1 MKNILISLLAI
12 FVLNACATD
21 PAALLGE
28 QFIVKGKGSPTIIFE
43 TGAGDNT
50 RSWDELSKALSPH
63 ATVVSYDRQQSL
75 SLKARTGKEIAHQL
89 QQKLQAHGLQPPYI
103 LVGHSI
109 GGPFALSFATEF
121 PTQTAAVVLVDGRPA
136 GFTQAC
142 EQAKGR
148 LCDIPALLKL
158 TLAPWVAAEIDGLE
172 QTYQQHKDYQNF
184 PDIPVVLFSA
194 TNPPPLSDDT
204 FMRVWIEQQ
213 QLQAKKFRQ
222 GKLIVVPDSGH
233 FIHQDY
239 PELVSAEILQL
250 LKGMK
255 STAS

>member
-1 MKNILISLLAI
+1 MKKNLITLFAL
-12 FVLNACATD
+12 FVLSACAAD
-21 PAALLGE
+21 PTALLGE

-50 RSWDELSKALSPH
+50 SSWRELSEALSRH
-63 ATVVSYDRQQSL
+63 ATVVRYDRQQSL

-89 QQKLQAHGLQPPYI
+89 QQKLQAQGLQPPYI

-158 TLAPWVAAEIDGLE
+158 TLAPWVAAEIEGLE
-172 QTYQQHKDYQNF
+172 QTYQQHQNYQHF

-194 TNPPPLSDDT
+194 TNPPPLSDAT

-213 QLQAKKFRQ
+213 ELQAKKFRQ
-222 GKLIVVPDSGH
+222 GKLILVPDSGH
-233 FIHQDY
+233 YVHHDY
-239 PELVSAEILQL
+239 PELVAAEILQL
-250 LKGMK
+250 IQK
-255 STAS
+255 

>member
-1 MKNILISLLAI
+1 MKGFVISLLVL
-12 FVLNACATD
+12 FVLCACATD

-28 QFIVKGKGSPTIIFE
+28 QFVIKGKGSPTIIFE

-50 RSWDELSKALSPH
+50 SSWDELSESLSPY

-75 SLKARTGKEIAHQL
+75 SLKARTGKDIALQL
-89 QQKLQAHGLQPPYI
+89 EQKLKTHGLQPPYI

-109 GGPFALSFATEF
+109 GGPFALSFAIEF
-121 PTQTAAVVLVDGRPA
+121 PEQTAAVVLIDARPA

-172 QTYQQHKDYQNF
+172 QTYQQHQNYQNF
-184 PDIPVVLFSA
+184 PDIPVLLFSA

-213 QLQAKKFRQ
+213 KQQAQKFKQAK
-222 GKLIVVPDSGH
+222 LILVPDSGH
-233 FIHQDY
+233 YVHQDY
-239 PELVSAEILQL
+239 PKLVSAEILQMMTGL
-250 LKGMK
+250 K
-255 STAS
+255 STTP